1 MAKQKTLP
9 TQFSPN
15 AALIT
20 GAGLVYGTQGRTLPE
35 IEINTDIIKSV
46 QAQAEKTKAEQENK
60 LANIETRMSNYMA
73 NMSYFDT
80 GIVPNQYLGQVQ
92 DALRAYKN
100 EYFEVSQQLSNT
112 KSTDPGYQDLN
123 IRLSEINNGIKSIAG
138 TFTDQKKN
146 KDADILM
153 FDKNINKLSTTNDM
167 ELMEGIEA
175 IVQNRAPMKIE
186 NGVVLYELKGNWVKY
201 EDIPELRTR
210 ADKQA
215 DEIGTMLT
223 TLSNTTSEKGLTAE
237 QLAGYDRQL
246 RTMLTDRDVL
256 LSLAQDKFG
265 NVDYRD
271 EEGMPITNAEELY
284 AQDAGALREKM
295 VAHYMGL
302 IENAAKTGQQRNKKD
317 DPTQTGKFGLTDFD
331 QGRLNKWVEEYPMP
345 EGQPLPTVDVNQTIL
360 TQAMKLSPGQDTYT
374 LSWKWDSEN
383 ETYYIM
389 AQGKNQSKPLRYA
402 DWEEFSQDY
411 TKSNSRNLK

>member
-20 GAGLVYGTQGRTLPE
+20 GAGLVYGTQGQTLPKVE
-35 IEINTDIIKSV
+35 IDTDIIKGV
-46 QAQAEKTKAEQENK
+46 QAQAEKIKAEQENK
-60 LANIETRMSNYMA
+60 LANIETRMSNYLA

-80 GIVPNQYLGQVQ
+80 GIVPEQYIGQVQ

-100 EYFEVSQQLSNT
+100 EYFDVSQQLSNI

-123 IRLSEINNGIKSIAG
+123 IRLSEINNGIKSIAS

-175 IVQNRAPMKIE
+175 IIQNRAPMKIE

-201 EDIPELRTR
+201 EDIPELRKR
-210 ADKQA
+210 ADDQA
-215 DEIGTMLT
+215 GKIGDMIA
-223 TLSNTTSEKGLTAE
+223 TLSTATDKKGLTTE
-237 QLAGYDRQL
+237 QLANYEREL

-284 AQDAGALREKM
+284 AQDASGLREKM
-295 VAHYMGL
+295 VTHYMGL

-317 DPTQTGKFGLTDFD
+317 DPSGKFGLNLLDS
-331 QGRLNKWVEEYPMP
+331 GRLETWKTNYPMP
-345 EGQPLPTVDVNQTIL
+345 VTEPTADFKGDIIKQN
-360 TQAMKLSPGQDTYT
+360 MKLRGGIDKYA
-374 LSWKWDSEN
+374 LSWKWDAKN
-383 ETYYIM
+383 KKYYIM
-389 AQGKNQSKPLRYA
+389 AQGADQTMPLTYT
-402 DWEEFSQDY
+402 DWDEFSEEF
-411 TKSNSRNLK
+411 TKYNSRKLN

>member
-15 AALIT
+15 AALIK
-20 GAGLVYGTQGRTLPE
+20 GAGLVYGTQGQTLPKV
-35 IEINTDIIKSV
+35 EINTDIIKSV
-46 QAQAEKTKAEQENK
+46 QAQAEKIKAEQENK

-80 GIVPNQYLGQVQ
+80 GIVPEQYIGQVQ

-112 KSTDPGYQDLN
+112 KSTDPGYQDLH

-153 FDKNINKLSTTNDM
+153 FDKNVNKLSTTNDM

-186 NGVVLYELKGNWVKY
+186 NGVVLYELKGNWIKY
-201 EDIPELRTR
+201 EDIPELRKR
-210 ADKQA
+210 ADDQA
-215 DEIGTMLT
+215 GLIGDMIA
-223 TLSNTTSEKGLTAE
+223 TLSTTTDAKGLTTD
-237 QLAGYDRQL
+237 QLASYERKL
-246 RTMLTDRDVL
+246 RTMLHDRDVL

-284 AQDAGALREKM
+284 AQDANGLREKM

-317 DPTQTGKFGLTDFD
+317 DPSGKFGLNVFD
-331 QGRLNKWVEEYPMP
+331 SDRLETWTTNYPMP
-345 EGQPLPTVDVNQTIL
+345 TGKPVADFDGTIID
-360 TQAMKLSPGQDTYT
+360 QNMKLRGGNDKYA
-374 LSWKWDSEN
+374 LSWKWDSDN
-383 ETYYIM
+383 NKYYIM
-389 AQGKNQSKPLRYA
+389 AKGAGQSKPLTYA
-402 DWEEFSQDY
+402 DWDEFSKEF
-411 TKSNSRNLK
+411 TKYNSRKLN

>member
-20 GAGLVYGTQGRTLPE
+20 GAGLVYGTQGQTLSE
-35 IEINTDIIKSV
+35 VEINTDIIKSV
-46 QAQAEKTKAEQENK
+46 QAQAEKAKAEQENK

-80 GIVPNQYLGQVQ
+80 GIVPEQYMGQVQ
-92 DALRAYKN
+92 EALRAYKN

-123 IRLSEINNGIKSIAG
+123 IRLAEINNGIKSISS

-153 FDKNINKLSTTNDM
+153 FDKNVNKLSTTNDM
-167 ELMEGIEA
+167 ELTEGIEA
-175 IVQNRAPMKIE
+175 IIQNRAPMKIE

-201 EDIPELRTR
+201 EDIPELRIR
-210 ADKQA
+210 ADKEAGQ
-215 DEIGTMLT
+215 IGTMLA
-223 TLSNTTSEKGLTAE
+223 TLSNTTSKQGLTAQ
-237 QLAGYDRQL
+237 QLEDYDRQL
-246 RTMLTDRDVL
+246 RTMLNDKDVL

-271 EEGMPITNAEELY
+271 EDGTPITNAEELY

-302 IENAAKTGQQRNKKD
+302 IENAAKTGQERNRQGGQSGD
-317 DPTQTGKFGLTDFD
+317 RYGLTDDKQNTLNFLLGKLDGWEKNTTNEPIVTQTFRLRGGVRKWQLKNIGGTLVAFD
-331 QGRLNKWVEEYPMP
+331 PSTG
-345 EGQPLPTVDVNQTIL
+345 D
-360 TQAMKLSPGQDTYT
+360 SDTY
-374 LSWKWDSEN
+374 
-383 ETYYIM
+383 
-389 AQGKNQSKPLRYA
+389 A
-402 DWEEFSQDY
+402 DIEEFKQDY
-411 TKSNSRNLK
+411 TTQNRTKL